1 MPAPHRSTPAASARP
16 VIVQLADALIGPGS
30 AAFACGVKAN
40 EVASCERTSWSCPVL
55 LRVRDLRKG
64 TRRTIV
70 QTYEDTDTAVKVV
83 YGVNELSLDL
93 GGKSIRGIWKMLE
106 QVLNLPRETTVRVN
120 GQVVAD
126 DHIVRPGDE
135 IDFLKPAGVKGLAA

>member
-1 MPAPHRSTPAASARP
+1 VRR
-16 VIVQLADALIGPGS
+16 Q
-30 AAFACGVKAN
+30 AN

-93 GGKSIRGIWKMLE
+93 GGKSIRGVWKMLE

>member
-1 MPAPHRSTPAASARP
+1 M
-16 VIVQLADALIGPGS
+16 
-30 AAFACGVKAN
+30 
-40 EVASCERTSWSCPVL
+40 
-55 LRVRDLRKG
+55 
-64 TRRTIV
+64 
-70 QTYEDTDTAVKVV
+70 QTYEDTAVKVV

-135 IDFLKPAGVKGLAA
+135 IDFLKPAGVKGVSRLTTPTGRTDGSPGRHLRGALGLPSASDEEGGLERCPCIRASTCASKAILPRW

>member
-1 MPAPHRSTPAASARP
+1 M
-16 VIVQLADALIGPGS
+16 
-30 AAFACGVKAN
+30 
-40 EVASCERTSWSCPVL
+40 
-55 LRVRDLRKG
+55 
-64 TRRTIV
+64 
-70 QTYEDTDTAVKVV
+70 QTYEDTAVKVV

-135 IDFLKPAGVKGLAA
+135 IDFLVTVKDRLEAGQFHGERGLA

>member
-1 MPAPHRSTPAASARP
+1 M
-16 VIVQLADALIGPGS
+16 
-30 AAFACGVKAN
+30 
-40 EVASCERTSWSCPVL
+40 
-55 LRVRDLRKG
+55 
-64 TRRTIV
+64 
-70 QTYEDTDTAVKVV
+70 QTYEDTAVKVV

-135 IDFLKPAGVKGLAA
+135 IDFLKPAGVKGVTRLTTPTGRADGGLGGTFAGALGLPSVPTRKELERCPCIRASTCASKAIWPRW

>member
-1 MPAPHRSTPAASARP
+1 VIRSTFERSHRTGLGRDWCVRHRRIEVDAPRGAARSFF
-16 VIVQLADALIGPGS
+16 VS
-30 AAFACGVKAN
+30 H
-40 EVASCERTSWSCPVL
+40 
-55 LRVRDLRKG
+55 

-120 GQVVAD
+120 GQIVAD

>member
-1 MPAPHRSTPAASARP
+1 M
-16 VIVQLADALIGPGS
+16 
-30 AAFACGVKAN
+30 
-40 EVASCERTSWSCPVL
+40 
-55 LRVRDLRKG
+55 
-64 TRRTIV
+64 
-70 QTYEDTDTAVKVV
+70 QTYEDTDSAVKVV
-83 YGVNELSLDL
+83 YGVNELNLDL
-93 GGKSIRGIWKMLE
+93 AGKSIRGIWKMLE